1 MTGQDMHT
9 QQKLAELF
17 REVFELDPNVG
28 VAEMRYRDLPQW
40 DSVGH
45 MRLIAAIEQAYDI
58 MLDTADVLDLSSF
71 AKAVELLEKYGVDL
85 TA

>member
-1 MTGQDMHT
+1 MHT

-17 REVFELDPNVG
+17 REVFELEPSVD
-28 VAEMRYRDLPQW
+28 VAEMRYRDLRQW

-71 AKAVELLEKYGVDL
+71 VKAVEILEKYGVEL

>member
-1 MTGQDMHT
+1 MHT

-17 REVFELDPNVG
+17 REVFELEPSVD
-28 VAEMRYRDLPQW
+28 VADMRYRDLRQW

-71 AKAVELLEKYGVDL
+71 AKAVEILEKYGVEL